1 MGIAEMGF
9 YFLLEIWAS
18 FFQAYQILRFSDFD
32 IFFFNSDFNFIK
44 NRKKKCVYVIMLKI
58 ALLLVKNVSFGLKN
72 GISELV
78 SQIAAKPT
86 AIQFIIFK

>member
-1 MGIAEMGF
+1 
-9 YFLLEIWAS
+9 
-18 FFQAYQILRFSDFD
+18 
-32 IFFFNSDFNFIK
+32 
-44 NRKKKCVYVIMLKI
+44 MLKI

-86 AIQFIIFK
+86 AI